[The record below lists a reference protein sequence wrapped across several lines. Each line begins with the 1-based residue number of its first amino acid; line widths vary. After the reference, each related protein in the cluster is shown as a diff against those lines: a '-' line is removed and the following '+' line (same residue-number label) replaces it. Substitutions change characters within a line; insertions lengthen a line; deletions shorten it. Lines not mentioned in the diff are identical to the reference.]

1 MSNTNTAQ
9 LTHSKKEENDKK
21 QQETPKHDHTV
32 IWRENMDAELEVF
45 REFIQGALFVTID
58 CEFSGIQAKEF
69 DHVKLRKWDTPQ
81 ERYQR
86 AAASATTY
94 SLLQIGFSV
103 FRWADP
109 EICDTLVAKTWTM
122 NLYPQT
128 QFTAFDRR
136 FTSQSS
142 SLAFLAHNDFDF
154 NKLFTMAVPYFSMED
169 EKECRER
176 HLQHLETKFKRES
189 ARANS
194 RKRVKAVKPRDL
206 QFVSNFKAKLD
217 DLLELHRTN
226 PEATVELEAPNKFL
240 RLLIYDTIK
249 HEYPTLN
256 FEKQQSSDPFSHTRP
271 TILVSLLEQ
280 TREEAERLYRKN
292 REEEF
297 ERLVFSQKGL
307 NRFVGAISEAG
318 VIVAVHNGL
327 LDFLHVYSCVIAE
340 PAATFSEF
348 RDEFIKHFP
357 LFLDTKYIAFC
368 ESQTPGTQLKKGTHL
383 GECIRVTRG
392 WPGVKILGG
401 VGKVHRDTV
410 GKKPQGMKEHDA
422 GYDAFL
428 TGQVLVKFLC
438 KFGALNP
445 VGGGPAGDVFSHES
459 LNNYLNILH
468 LQFSFTTLPFDPAEG
483 LLWRKDMGDIICLD
497 MAEHVDISTMEEI
510 FNTYIPPEGTISTV
524 LYRSIEEDQKA
535 FVKLPG
541 LPPERLKEIGIDV
554 AKNRIPEVIKM
565 WRYMDAIDAGE
576 ENEEIVFWRRHPLP
590 PCEPTPEPAEPTVN
604 D

>member
-1 MSNTNTAQ
+1 MPKTAQ
-9 LTHSKKEENDKK
+9 VTHCDKEEDDQKK
-21 QQETPKHDHTV
+21 QPDPKHDHTI
-32 IWRENMDAELEVF
+32 IWRDNMDAELEVF
-45 REFIQGALFVTID
+45 REFIKGALFVTMD

-109 EICDTLVAKTWTM
+109 EICDELVAKTWTM

-128 QFTAFDRR
+128 QFRAFDRR

-154 NKLFTMAVPYFSMED
+154 NKLFTMAVPYFSKED

-194 RKRVKAVKPRDL
+194 GKRVKAVKPIDL
-206 QFVSNFKAKLD
+206 KFVDDFKVKLD
-217 DLLELHRTN
+217 ELVKLHSTD
-226 PEATVELEAPNKFL
+226 PKATVELEAPNKFL

-249 HEYPTLN
+249 HEYPSLK

-271 TILVSLLEQ
+271 TILVSLLES
-280 TREEAERLYRKN
+280 TREEAEKSYRKD

-297 ERLVFSQKGL
+297 EQLVFSQKGL
-307 NRFVGAISEAG
+307 NRFIGAISEAG
-318 VIVAVHNGL
+318 VVVGVHNGL

-340 PAATFSEF
+340 PAERFVEF
-348 RDEFIKHFP
+348 RDEFIKYIP
-357 LFLDTKYIAFC
+357 RFLDTKYMAFC
-368 ESQTPGTQLKKGTHL
+368 ESQTPGTRMKKGTHL
-383 GECIRVTRG
+383 GECMRVTRK

-401 VGKVHRDTV
+401 FGVVQRNAV
-410 GKKPQGMKEHDA
+410 RKKPKGVKEHDA

-438 KFGALNP
+438 KFGAMNP
-445 VGGGPAGDVFSHES
+445 SGGNPAGDVFCHES
-459 LNNYLNILH
+459 LQKYLNILH
-468 LQFSFTTLPFDPAEG
+468 LQFSFTTLPFDPKEE

-541 LPPERLKEIGIDV
+541 LPLKRLKEIGIDV
-554 AKNRIPEVIKM
+554 AINQIPEVLKI
-565 WRYMDAIDAGE
+565 WLYMDAVDAGE

-590 PCEPTPEPAEPTVN
+590 AHKEPPPLLATTTASG
-604 D
+604 